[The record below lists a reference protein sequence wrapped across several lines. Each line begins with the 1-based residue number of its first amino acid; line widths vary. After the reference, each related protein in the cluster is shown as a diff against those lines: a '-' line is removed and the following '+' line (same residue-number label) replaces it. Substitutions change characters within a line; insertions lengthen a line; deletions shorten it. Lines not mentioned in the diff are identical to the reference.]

1 MLSPSKLSTMN
12 IHRRFLMLFFIA
24 IFVFSGCRYATPP
37 ETLTIRIITTS
48 DVHGALFPYD
58 LVMDKP
64 TGHSLAQVS
73 SYVAEQRDNDNQ
85 WVILLD
91 NGDILQGDPLIYYY
105 NFHRTDEEHIVAQT
119 MNFMRYDAATVG
131 NHDIEPGPDVY
142 KKVNSEFNFPWMAA
156 NAIDMETQAPYF
168 KPYTVIEQSGVK
180 VAVLGLITPGIP
192 RWLPRYT
199 WEGMHFDDMIVSAA
213 YWVEEIRTKENPD
226 VLIGLFHSGVDYSY
240 GNQDAETPLNE
251 NASLLIAEQIPG
263 FDVIFVGHDHREW
276 NKFVPDNYGGD
287 VLIAGTSSNARN
299 VAEAIITLTYDHELK
314 QYRRSIEGN
323 LVDMS
328 EYEPHQAYIEK
339 FNYAFEEAKAFV
351 SRPIGQ
357 LTSGIST
364 RPVFFGDAAFTDLL
378 HQVQL
383 DITGADLSFNASQSF
398 DLTIEAG
405 PLYVRDMFKFQ
416 RYENLLYTMT
426 LSGQEIKDYLEFSY
440 GLWYNKMSGPDDDLM
455 LFRRDAE
462 GNLVKRQ
469 PGNTAMLEHPFW
481 NLDSAEGINY
491 TVDVS
496 QPVGNRIN
504 ILSFSNGNAFHLN
517 HTYTVAINSYRGNG
531 GGDHLTAGAGIPH
544 DQLNERVTFSTE
556 KDLRWYTIQW
566 IEKQRTISPHTTDN
580 WKVIPEIWRRSAKS
594 RDYELMFGAR

>member
-1 MLSPSKLSTMN
+1 MNNILRIFTLS
-12 IHRRFLMLFFIA
+12 FIA
-24 IFVFSGCRYATPP
+24 IFILTGCRNNTLP

-73 SYVAEQRDNDNQ
+73 SYVAEQRENADQ

-105 NFHRTDEEHIVAQT
+105 NFHQTDEVHIVAQT

-131 NHDIEPGPDVY
+131 NHDIEPGPEVY
-142 KKVNSEFNFPWMAA
+142 NKVNDEFNFPWMAA
-156 NAIDMETQAPYF
+156 NAIDLETKAPYF
-168 KPYTVIEQSGVK
+168 KPYTVLEQSGVK

-199 WEGMHFDDMIVSAA
+199 WEGMRFDDMIVSAA
-213 YWVEEIRTKENPD
+213 QWVEEIRTKENPD
-226 VLIGLFHSGVDYSY
+226 VLVGLFHSGVDYTY
-240 GNQDAETPLNE
+240 GNQDADTPLNE

-263 FDVIFVGHDHREW
+263 FDVIFVGHDHRGW
-276 NKFVPDNYGGD
+276 NKFVPNNYGGD
-287 VLIAGTSSNARN
+287 VLIAGTTSNARN

-314 QYRRSIEGN
+314 QYRRSVEGN

-328 EYEPHQAYIEK
+328 AYEPNEALIEQ
-339 FNYAFEEAKAFV
+339 FNHAFEKAKAFV
-351 SRPIGQ
+351 ARPIGQ
-357 LTSGIST
+357 LTTDIST
-364 RPVFFGDAAFTDLL
+364 RPMFFGDAAFTDLL
-378 HQVQL
+378 HRIQL

-398 DLTIEAG
+398 DLTLEAG

-416 RYENLLYTMT
+416 RYENKLYTMT

-440 GLWYNKMSGPDDDLM
+440 GLWYNEMSSPDDNML
-455 LFRRDAE
+455 LFRRDAD
-462 GNLVKRQ
+462 GNLIKRQ
-469 PGNTAMLEHPFW
+469 SGNTAMLEHPFW

-491 TVDVS
+491 SVDVS
-496 QPVGNRIN
+496 QPAGNRIN

-517 HTYTVAINSYRGNG
+517 DIYTVAINSYRGNG
-531 GGDHLTAGAGIPH
+531 GGDHLTIGAGIPH
-544 DQLNERVTFSTE
+544 EQLHERVTFSTE
-556 KDLRWYTIQW
+556 KDLRWLAIQW
-566 IEKQRTISPHTTDN
+566 IEKSNTITPEASDN
-580 WKVIPEIWRRSAKS
+580 WRVIPESWWQSAKS
-594 RDYELMFGAR
+594 RDYELMFGAW

>member
-1 MLSPSKLSTMN
+1 MNNILRIFTLS
-12 IHRRFLMLFFIA
+12 FVA
-24 IFVFSGCRYATPP
+24 IFVLTGCRNNTLP
-37 ETLTIRIITTS
+37 ESVTIRIITTS

-73 SYVAEQRDNDNQ
+73 SYVAEQRENADQ

-105 NFHRTDEEHIVAQT
+105 NFHRTDEAHIVAQT

-131 NHDIEPGPDVY
+131 NHDIEPGPEVY
-142 KKVNSEFNFPWMAA
+142 NKVNDEFNFPWMAA
-156 NAIDMETQAPYF
+156 NAIDLETKAPYF
-168 KPYTVIEQSGVK
+168 KPYTVLEQSGVK

-199 WEGMHFDDMIVSAA
+199 WEGMRFDDMIVSAA
-213 YWVEEIRTKENPD
+213 HWVEEIRTKENPD
-226 VLIGLFHSGVDYSY
+226 VLVGLFHSGVDYTY

-263 FDVIFVGHDHREW
+263 FDVIFVGHDHRGW
-276 NKFVPDNYGGD
+276 NKFVPNNYGGD
-287 VLIAGTSSNARN
+287 VLIAGTTSNARN

-314 QYRRSIEGN
+314 QYRRSVEGN

-328 EYEPHQAYIEK
+328 AYEPNEAFIEQ
-339 FNYAFEEAKAFV
+339 FNHAFEKAKAFV
-351 SRPIGQ
+351 ARPIGQ
-357 LTSGIST
+357 LTTDLST
-364 RPVFFGDAAFTDLL
+364 RPMFFGDAAFTDLL
-378 HQVQL
+378 HQIQL
-383 DITGADLSFNASQSF
+383 DITGADMSFNASQSF

-405 PLYVRDMFKFQ
+405 PLHVRDMFKFQ
-416 RYENLLYTMT
+416 RYENLLYKMT

-440 GLWYNKMSGPDDDLM
+440 GLWYNKMSGPDDNL
-455 LFRRDAE
+455 LRFRRDAD
-462 GNLVKRQ
+462 GNLIKRQ
-469 PGNTAMLEHPFW
+469 SGTTAMLEHPFW

-491 TVDVS
+491 SVDVS

-517 HTYTVAINSYRGNG
+517 DTYTVAINSYRGNG
-531 GGDHLTAGAGIPH
+531 GGDHLTNGAGIPH
-544 DQLNERVTFSTE
+544 DQLHERVTFSTE
-556 KDLRWYTIQW
+556 KDLRWLAIQW
-566 IEKQRTISPHTTDN
+566 IEKSNTITPKASDN
-580 WKVIPEIWRRSAKS
+580 WRVIPEIWWQSAKS
-594 RDYELMFGAR
+594 RDYELMFGAW

>member
-1 MLSPSKLSTMN
+1 MKL
-12 IHRRFLMLFFIA
+12 IQRFLILFFIA
-24 IFVFSGCRYATPP
+24 GLVYSGCRHATLP

-58 LVMDKP
+58 LVMDRP

-73 SYVAEQRDNDNQ
+73 SYVAEQRDIEDQ

-131 NHDIEPGPDVY
+131 NHDIEPGPEVY
-142 KKVNSEFNFPWMAA
+142 DKVNTEFNFPWMAA
-156 NAIDMETQAPYF
+156 NVIDLETQAPYF
-168 KPYTVIEQSGVK
+168 KPYIVLENSGVK
-180 VAVLGLITPGIP
+180 VAVLGLTTPGVP

-199 WEGMHFDDMIVSAA
+199 WEGMRFDDMVVSAA
-213 YWVEEIRTKENPD
+213 FWVEEIRTKENPD
-226 VLIGLFHSGVDYSY
+226 VLIGLFHSGVDYTY
-240 GNQDAETPLNE
+240 GNQDADTPLNE

-263 FDVIFVGHDHREW
+263 FDVIFVGHDHRGW
-276 NKFVPDNYGGD
+276 NKFVPDSFGGD

-299 VAEAIITLTYDHELK
+299 VAEAVISLTYDHELK

-328 EYEPHQAYIEK
+328 AYEPHDEYIEL
-339 FNYAFEEAKAFV
+339 FNHAFEEAKAFV
-351 SRPIGQ
+351 SRPIGR
-357 LTSGIST
+357 LNTDLST
-364 RPVFFGDAAFTDLL
+364 RPLFFGDAAFTDLL

-383 DITGADLSFNASQSF
+383 EITGADLSFNAPQSF

-405 PLYVRDMFKFQ
+405 PLHVRDMFKFQ

-440 GLWYNKMSGPDDDLM
+440 GLWYNEMSGPDDDLM
-455 LFRRDAE
+455 LFRRDAD
-462 GNLVKRQ
+462 GSLVKRQ
-469 PGNTAMLEHPFW
+469 PGNRAMLENPFW
-481 NLDSAEGINY
+481 NLDSAEGIIY

-496 QPVGNRIN
+496 QPVGNRIK
-504 ILSFSNGNAFHLN
+504 IVSFSNGDAFHLN
-517 HTYTVAINSYRGNG
+517 GDYPVAINSYRGNG
-531 GGDHLTAGAGIPH
+531 GGDHLTIGAGIPH
-544 DQLNERVTFSTE
+544 DKLNERITFSTE
-556 KDLRWYTIQW
+556 KDLRWHTIQW
-566 IEKQRTISPHTTDN
+566 IEEQGNISPKASGN
-580 WKVIPEIWRRSAKS
+580 WKVIPESWQRSAKN
-594 RDYELMFGAR
+594 RDWELMFGAR